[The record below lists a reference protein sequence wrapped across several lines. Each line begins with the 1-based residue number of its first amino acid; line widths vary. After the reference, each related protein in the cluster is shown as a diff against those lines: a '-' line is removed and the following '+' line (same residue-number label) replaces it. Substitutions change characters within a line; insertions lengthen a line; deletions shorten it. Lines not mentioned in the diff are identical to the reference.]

1 MREGDGVVVR
11 LQGVPL
17 ARLVAV
23 AVVVAGLGLPTAAI
37 AGSRPTGRT
46 AAAPEKASALLGV
59 AAGVGYR
66 YWGAVPCGG
75 RVTIVAQRSPT
86 AGAEPGTDAWV
97 TFDSPL
103 GANDLAASA
112 ATYSRCTIAFGRSR
126 WPTTASM
133 GEDWDMLCLT
143 MVHEVGHLLG
153 HAHDATPGSVMAPV
167 FTDYSSE
174 LATCRTARPRS
185 AGQSH

>member
-1 MREGDGVVVR
+1 MRTGDGVLVR
-11 LQGVPL
+11 LQGVPF

-23 AVVVAGLGLPTAAI
+23 AVVIAGLGLPTAAS
-37 AGSRPTGRT
+37 AGSRS
-46 AAAPEKASALLGV
+46 PEKASILLGV
-59 AAGVGYR
+59 AAGIAYR
-66 YWGAVPCGG
+66 YWGALPCGG
-75 RVTIVAQRSPT
+75 HVTILAQRSPT

-103 GANDLAASA
+103 GANDLAAPPT
-112 ATYSRCTIAFGRSR
+112 TYSRCTIAFGRSR

-133 GEDWDMLCLT
+133 HEDWDMLCLT

-153 HAHDATPGSVMAPV
+153 HVHDGTPGSVMAPV

-174 LATCRTARPRS
+174 PVTCRTAGPSRP
-185 AGQSH
+185 A